1 MKHMLCLLLAL
12 LLLFAVLPAQAEG
25 AAISA
30 ALPAEI
36 AAFFSDARFNGC
48 TITPDAYT
56 AFEDTIGGS
65 FAFAIVTG
73 GSDNTLYGFRR
84 ENGQW
89 TYYLKTAAALPQ
101 QSGVFYLQNGKG
113 TIFFDRVETQ
123 DTLEIGFR
131 NAGTEEYWSFSAAF
145 QVTSAGQWRLR
156 YMHSYLNPSFFVT
169 VGEDH
174 ISYCDDA
181 YRPLQTVEGVVETN
195 LRYFDWSAFPK
206 TAEQA
211 RAKLTNPPALPA
223 SSQLIA
229 QNVKLT
235 GGQKFAVY
243 SGPGEWYQRGADGK
257 AAVSTNDWIQ
267 VFGVENGYILIQY
280 AVSSSQMRFGYIP
293 QRADASFRTALNFSY
308 DTAVI
313 LSTASLTDDPLY
325 SCQPLCTLWSGQ
337 QVKWL
342 AVMGDWVYVE
352 ADNGQGQPVRGFVP
366 GRAVQ
371 RMLGTSQTVTAQFAD
386 YTASCQ
392 FTQLEDNAFS
402 AVVDVQSSDGLS
414 AQNRVTGYQ
423 VYAHQLP
430 VAAEGTGNVV
440 AQTADSAH
448 LQFTLTG
455 TLPAGASILGLC
467 PVRGSNAQP
476 CPEETLVIQLQR

>member
-36 AAFFSDARFNGC
+36 AAFFSGARFNGC
-48 TITPDAYT
+48 TITPNAYA
-56 AFEDTIGGS
+56 AFEDTIGDS
-65 FAFAIVTG
+65 FAFAIVTS
-73 GSDNTLYGFRR
+73 GSANTLYGFRR

-113 TIFFDRVETQ
+113 TSFFDRIETR

-131 NAGTEEYWSFSAAF
+131 DAGNEEYWSFSAAF

-156 YMHSYLNPSFFVT
+156 YMHSYLNPSFFAT

-174 ISYCDDA
+174 ISYCDDV
-181 YRPLQTVEGVVETN
+181 YRPQQTVEGVVETN

-206 TAEQA
+206 TAERA

-243 SGPGEWYQRGADGK
+243 SGPGEWYQRGASGK

-293 QRADASFRTALNFSY
+293 QSADASFRTELNFSY
-308 DTAVI
+308 DTAVM

-325 SCQPLCTLWSGQ
+325 SCQPLCTLWAGQ

-352 ADNGQGQPVRGFVP
+352 ADGGQGQPVRGFVP
-366 GRAVQ
+366 GSAVQ
-371 RMLGTSQTVTAQFAD
+371 RMLGTSQTVTGQFAD

-392 FTQLEDNAFS
+392 FTQLEDHAFS
-402 AVVDVQSSDGLS
+402 AVVDVQFNGSL
-414 AQNRVTGYQ
+414 ATQNRVTGYQ

-430 VAAEGTGNVV
+430 VAAEGDENVV
-440 AQTADSAH
+440 VQTADSVH
-448 LQFTLTG
+448 LQFILTG
-455 TLPAGASILGLC
+455 FLPVGASILGLC
-467 PVRGSNAQP
+467 PVRGSSAQQH
-476 CPEETLVIQLQR
+476 PEETLMIHLNR